1 MLTPSGP
8 TPRPGPVGEG
18 SDEQLGDMAAETV
31 LHRSR
36 VEAIGTRTGW
46 RSGRS
51 QAEGA
56 RGKREKEVLK
66 NKHDM
71 LACLVFIG

>member
-1 MLTPSGP
+1 MNNSAIWQQ
-8 TPRPGPVGEG
+8 RRFYIAH
-18 SDEQLGDMAAETV
+18 GD
-31 LHRSR
+31 
-36 VEAIGTRTGW
+36 EAIGARTGW